1 MRNRKLSIA
10 AVLSVALV
18 TVVTLLLGAFAVVFY
33 AAERD
38 QRMQELRDALSVSAD
53 QQAAALALPMW
64 NLDGPHIMAII
75 KSGMRPR
82 EVFSIAAT
90 TDGKLYLQGRDAQW
104 QVTTLDAEP
113 TRAGLLVEEREIVYR
128 GQAIG
133 RLRMVE
139 TPRFLE
145 AELAAR
151 KRSII
156 VFILVLDA
164 TLVAS
169 VYLLMWL
176 LMLRPVKGLEHLAA
190 SVRDDGSETTA
201 PARALFLGELATL
214 RDSIRGMIEMLDAR
228 YKALRES
235 EERLKLATR
244 AANVGIWDWDVVKNE
259 LVWDEQM
266 YRQYGLRREDFGGA
280 YEAWAATLAPDQF
293 HRANEA
299 VTAALRGDA
308 TFNTEFE
315 ITRPDGS
322 TRIIQAEAITIR
334 GDRGQALRMVGVN
347 FDVTE
352 RRRQQEEIVAL
363 NARLEERVSER
374 TAQLEAAM
382 QQLANARDDA
392 ESATRAKSEFL
403 ANMSHEIRTP
413 MNAILGM
420 TDLALRGELTAR
432 QRGYLSKARQAAES
446 LLVIINDILDFSKIE
461 AGKLDL
467 EASEFSLQGVLDR
480 VTAIVGM
487 KAHEKGLE
495 LLLNTS
501 ADVPPTLVGDPLR
514 LEQVL
519 INLCSNAV
527 KFTAHGEIVVVTVK
541 SVVVDETHI
550 TLRFSVRDTGV
561 GMTEEQ
567 VKGLFQPFNQLDA
580 STTRRYGGTGL
591 GLAICK
597 KLVGLMGGEIG
608 VKSQPGKGSDFHF
621 TAVFGLA
628 DDAMDS
634 TEPLRPAKGLRDLR
648 ILVVDDSAN
657 ARDIFQDLL
666 RGMGYRPTLASSAA
680 DGLAELERAAN
691 DRPYSLVILDWKM
704 PEMDGFAFAERVRRA
719 SLAGVLPVPK
729 MIMVTAYGDEALLRR
744 AVGENLDGC
753 LTKPVSASTLME
765 SISLAF
771 GAEMRAVVQRAGA
784 DQAQAPA
791 TLRGRRVLLVEDN
804 EFNQIVASELL
815 DEVASMNVTIAH
827 NGEDA
832 LQLVRAQRFDAV
844 LMDVQMPVMDGYQA
858 TALIRQDPANRSLP
872 IIAMTAHAMARD
884 REKCLAV
891 GMNDYVTKPFDPAE
905 LFSVLAN
912 WIGIDRTPDRPG
924 AAERD
929 DTRHGVSFELGLHRC
944 LGRHELYERILGR
957 FLATRLDDARDIRNA
972 LAAGQGDRAA
982 AIAHSIISTAGT
994 IGAEGLS
1001 DAARALQLAIEAG
1014 EHDRLNALVEVFTRR
1029 HMQVTEELRSY
1040 FEHQR
1045 SA

>member
-1 MRNRKLSIA
+1 MQNRKLSIA

-18 TVVTLLLGAFAVVFY
+18 TVVTLLLGAFAALVY

-38 QRMQELRDALSVSAD
+38 QRMRELRDALSVSAD

-82 EVFSIAAT
+82 EVFSISAT
-90 TDGKLYLQGRDAQW
+90 TDGKLYVQGRDADW
-104 QVTTLDAEP
+104 QVTTLDTQPSRPDLIA
-113 TRAGLLVEEREIVYR
+113 EEREIVYR
-128 GQAIG
+128 GQPIG
-133 RLRMVE
+133 RLRMIGSA
-139 TPRFLE
+139 RFLQE
-145 AELAAR
+145 ELAGR

-156 VFILVLDA
+156 IFILVLDV

-169 VYLLMWL
+169 LYLLLWL
-176 LMLRPVKGLEHLAA
+176 LMLKPVKGLERFAA
-190 SVRDDGSETTA
+190 SVRDDGSEAAA
-201 PARALFLGELATL
+201 PPRMLFLGELSTL

-228 YKALRES
+228 YTALRGS

-244 AANVGIWDWDVVKNE
+244 AANIGIWDWDVIKND

-266 YRQYGLRREDFGGA
+266 YRQHGLRREDFSGA
-280 YEAWAATLAPDQF
+280 YEAWAATLSPEDF
-293 HRANEA
+293 ERANAA
-299 VTAALRGDA
+299 VKAALRGEQP
-308 TFNTEFE
+308 FNTEFH
-315 ITRPDGS
+315 IQRPDGAM
-322 TRIIQAEAITIR
+322 RYIQAEAITIR
-334 GDRGQALRMVGVN
+334 DERGEPQRMVGVN

-352 RRRQQEEIVAL
+352 RHRAQAEIVAL
-363 NARLEERVSER
+363 NARLEERVRER

-420 TDLALRGELTAR
+420 TDLALRGEMTAK

-461 AGKLDL
+461 AGKLEL
-467 EASEFSLQGVLDR
+467 EATDFSLQGVLDR
-480 VTAIVGM
+480 VTAIVGI

-501 ADVPPTLVGDPLR
+501 SEVPTTLVGDSLR

-561 GMTEEQ
+561 GMTEDQ
-567 VKGLFQPFNQLDA
+567 VRGLFQPFNQLDA

-628 DDAMDS
+628 KDAAAP
-634 TEPLRPAKGLRDLR
+634 TEPIRPAQSLRDLR

-657 ARDIFQDLL
+657 SRDIFQDLL

-680 DGLAELERAAN
+680 DGLAELGRAAA
-691 DRPYSLVILDWKM
+691 DKPYALVILDWKM
-704 PEMDGFAFAERVRRA
+704 PEMDGFAFADSVRRA
-719 SLAGVLPVPK
+719 AAAGVLPSPK
-729 MIMVTAYGDEALLRR
+729 MLMVTAYGDEALLRR
-744 AVGENLDGC
+744 AASEHLDGC
-753 LTKPVSASTLME
+753 LTKPVSASTLMDA
-765 SISLAF
+765 ISLAF
-771 GAEMRAVVQRAGA
+771 GAELRSAARQAA
-784 DQAQAPA
+784 AEHAQAPA

-815 DEVASMNVTIAH
+815 GEVGGMDVTIAH
-827 NGEDA
+827 NGQEA
-832 LQLVRAQRFDAV
+832 LRFVRAQRFDAV

-858 TALIRQDPANRSLP
+858 TALIRQDTAQRSLP

-912 WIGIDRTPDRPG
+912 WIGIDRAPDRPG

-929 DTRHGVSFELGLHRC
+929 DIRHGVSFELGLHRC

-957 FLATRLDDARDIRNA
+957 FLATRLDDARDIRAA
-972 LAAGQGDRAA
+972 LDAGDGDRAA
-982 AIAHSIISTAGT
+982 GIAHSIISTAGT

-1014 EHDRLNALVEVFTRR
+1014 EHERLNALVEVFTRR
-1029 HMQVTEELRSY
+1029 HAQVTEELKSY

>member
-1 MRNRKLSIA
+1 
-10 AVLSVALV
+10 
-18 TVVTLLLGAFAVVFY
+18 
-33 AAERD
+33 
-38 QRMQELRDALSVSAD
+38 
-53 QQAAALALPMW
+53 
-64 NLDGPHIMAII
+64 
-75 KSGMRPR
+75 
-82 EVFSIAAT
+82 
-90 TDGKLYLQGRDAQW
+90 
-104 QVTTLDAEP
+104 
-113 TRAGLLVEEREIVYR
+113 
-128 GQAIG
+128 
-133 RLRMVE
+133 
-139 TPRFLE
+139 
-145 AELAAR
+145 
-151 KRSII
+151 
-156 VFILVLDA
+156 
-164 TLVAS
+164 
-169 VYLLMWL
+169 
-176 LMLRPVKGLEHLAA
+176 
-190 SVRDDGSETTA
+190 
-201 PARALFLGELATL
+201 
-214 RDSIRGMIEMLDAR
+214 
-228 YKALRES
+228 
-235 EERLKLATR
+235 
-244 AANVGIWDWDVVKNE
+244 
-259 LVWDEQM
+259 
-266 YRQYGLRREDFGGA
+266 
-280 YEAWAATLAPDQF
+280 
-293 HRANEA
+293 
-299 VTAALRGDA
+299 
-308 TFNTEFE
+308 
-315 ITRPDGS
+315 
-322 TRIIQAEAITIR
+322 
-334 GDRGQALRMVGVN
+334 
-347 FDVTE
+347 
-352 RRRQQEEIVAL
+352 
-363 NARLEERVSER
+363 
-374 TAQLEAAM
+374 M

-420 TDLALRGELTAR
+420 TDLALRGEMTAK
-432 QRGYLSKARQAAES
+432 QRSYLSKARQAAES

-467 EASEFSLQGVLDR
+467 ESSEFSLQGVLDR

-501 ADVPPTLVGDPLR
+501 ADVPPTLVGDSLR

-541 SVVVDETHI
+541 SVVVDETRI

-561 GMTEEQ
+561 GMTEAQ

-621 TAVFGLA
+621 TAVFGLTSDA
-628 DDAMDS
+628 DDAA
-634 TEPLRPAKGLRDLR
+634 EPMRPARGLRDLR

-657 ARDIFQDLL
+657 SRDIFQDLL

-680 DGLAELERAAN
+680 DGLAELERAAA
-691 DRPYSLVILDWKM
+691 DRPYALVILDWKM

-744 AVGENLDGC
+744 AAGENLDGC
-753 LTKPVSASTLME
+753 LTKPVSSATLLE

-771 GAEMRAVVQRAGA
+771 GAEMRTAVQRAVA

-791 TLRGRRVLLVEDN
+791 ILRGRSVLLVEDN

-815 DEVASMNVTIAH
+815 DEVAGMDVTIAH
-827 NGEDA
+827 NGEEA
-832 LQLVRAQRFDAV
+832 LELVRVQRFDVV

-858 TALIRQDPANRSLP
+858 TAQIRQDPAHRSLP

-924 AAERD
+924 LAESD

-957 FLATRLDDARDIRNA
+957 FLSTRLDDARDIRTA
-972 LAAGQGDRAA
+972 LATGQDERAA

-1014 EHDRLNALVEVFTRR
+1014 ERDRLNALVDLFTRR
-1029 HMQVTEELRSY
+1029 HTQVAQELQSY

-1045 SA
+1045 ST